1 MKNFKMLVA
10 VAMLG
15 TAAFGISSCGKYE
28 DGPGMSLRT
37 KKARLTGVWDTK
49 EYVDAD
55 GTTSTD
61 TDETTIEFTKDGN
74 FTINSNDPDFPFAL
88 TGQWEFS
95 DDKEQLKMTYAG
107 DTETSTITRLTN
119 KELWIKDAD
128 GDISKS
134 EKK

>member
-1 MKNFKMLVA
+1 
-10 VAMLG
+10 
-15 TAAFGISSCGKYE
+15 
-28 DGPGMSLRT
+28 MSLRT

-49 EYVDAD
+49 SYVDAD

-61 TDETTIEFTKDGN
+61 TDESTIEFTKDGN
-74 FTINSNDPDFPFAL
+74 VTVNSNDPDFPFAL

-95 DDKEQLKMTYAG
+95 DDKEQLKITFSG
-107 DTETSTITRLTN
+107 DTEAQTIVRLTN
-119 KELWIKDAD
+119 KELWLKDSD